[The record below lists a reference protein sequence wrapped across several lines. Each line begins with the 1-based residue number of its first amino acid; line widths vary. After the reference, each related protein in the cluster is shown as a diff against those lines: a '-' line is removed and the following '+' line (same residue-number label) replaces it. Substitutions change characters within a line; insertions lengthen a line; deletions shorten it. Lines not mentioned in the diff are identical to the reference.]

1 MPDPPV
7 GVARFREPAA
17 RRSHPK
23 DPVTMLPIK
32 HILVP
37 TDFSDPSERA
47 IVMAV
52 ELARTFDAQ
61 LTLLHV
67 WSIPNTGYAEA
78 LSWPIDEMEV
88 SARRALEDA
97 LASTMKLY
105 AKTDSVLREGNE
117 WRQVLETVEDLEIDL
132 VVMGTHG
139 RRGLPRLV
147 LGSVAEKVVRL
158 CPVPVLTVA
167 SPREPEKK

>member
-1 MPDPPV
+1 
-7 GVARFREPAA
+7 
-17 RRSHPK
+17 
-23 DPVTMLPIK
+23 MLAIK

-37 TDFSDPSERA
+37 TDFSDPSDRA
-47 IVMAV
+47 LTMAL
-52 ELARTFDAQ
+52 ELARAFDAKVS
-61 LTLLHV
+61 LLHV

-78 LSWPIDEMEV
+78 LAWPIDAME
-88 SARRALEDA
+88 AAAKRALDDA
-97 LASTMKLY
+97 LASTVKLY
-105 AKTDSVLREGNE
+105 AKTDAVLREGNE
-117 WRQVLETVEDLEIDL
+117 WRQVLAVVDDLGIDM

-167 SPREPEKK
+167 APKEPEKK

>member
-1 MPDPPV
+1 
-7 GVARFREPAA
+7 
-17 RRSHPK
+17 
-23 DPVTMLPIK
+23 MLAIK

-37 TDFSDPSERA
+37 TDFSEPSDRA
-47 IVMAV
+47 LAMAV
-52 ELARTFDAQ
+52 ELARAFDAK

-78 LSWPIDEMEV
+78 LAWPIEAMEAA
-88 SARRALEDA
+88 ARRALDDA
-97 LASTMKLY
+97 LASTSKSY
-105 AKTDSVLREGNE
+105 AKTDAMLREGNE
-117 WRQVLETVEDLEIDL
+117 WKQVLAVVDELGIDL

-158 CPVPVLTVA
+158 CPAPVLTVA
-167 SPREPEKK
+167 APKEPEKNR

>member
-1 MPDPPV
+1 
-7 GVARFREPAA
+7 
-17 RRSHPK
+17 
-23 DPVTMLPIK
+23 MLAIK

-37 TDFSDPSERA
+37 TDFSVPSDRA
-47 IVMAV
+47 LTTAV
-52 ELARTFDAQ
+52 ELARAFDAK

-78 LSWPIDEMEV
+78 LAWPVEAMEAA
-88 SARRALEDA
+88 ARRALDDA
-97 LASTMKLY
+97 LASTLKSY
-105 AKTDSVLREGNE
+105 AKADAVLREGNE
-117 WRQVLETVEDLEIDL
+117 WKQVLEVVDELGIDL

-158 CPVPVLTVA
+158 SPAPVLTVA
-167 SPREPEKK
+167 APKEPEKKR

>member
-1 MPDPPV
+1 MI
-7 GVARFREPAA
+7 AF
-17 RRSHPK
+17 
-23 DPVTMLPIK
+23 K

-47 IVMAV
+47 LSMAA
-52 ELARTFDAQ
+52 ELARAFDAK
-61 LTLLHV
+61 LSLLHV

-78 LSWPIDEMEV
+78 LAWPIDAME
-88 SARRALEDA
+88 AAAKRALDDA
-97 LASTMKLY
+97 LASTVRLY
-105 AKTDSVLREGNE
+105 AKTDAILREGNE
-117 WRQVLETVEDLEIDL
+117 WKQVLDVVDELGIDL

-158 CPVPVLTVA
+158 CPVPVLTVPA
-167 SPREPEKK
+167 PKELEKK

>member
-1 MPDPPV
+1 
-7 GVARFREPAA
+7 
-17 RRSHPK
+17 
-23 DPVTMLPIK
+23 MLAIK

-37 TDFSDPSERA
+37 TDFSEPSDRA
-47 IVMAV
+47 LTAAL
-52 ELARTFDAQ
+52 ELARAFDAQ
-61 LTLLHV
+61 VTLLHV

-78 LSWPIDEMEV
+78 LSWPIDAMEAA
-88 SARRALEDA
+88 ARRALDDA
-97 LASTMKLY
+97 LASTVKLY
-105 AKTDSVLREGNE
+105 AKTDAALREGNE
-117 WRQVLETVEDLEIDL
+117 WKQVLEAVDGLGIDL

-167 SPREPEKK
+167 LPPKEPEKK